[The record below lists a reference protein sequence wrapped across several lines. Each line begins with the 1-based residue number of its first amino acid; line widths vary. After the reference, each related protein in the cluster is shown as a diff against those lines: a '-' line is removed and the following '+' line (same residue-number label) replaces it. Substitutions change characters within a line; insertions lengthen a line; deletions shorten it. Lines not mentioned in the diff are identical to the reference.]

1 MDFTK
6 KTMALLLLVAPGIT
20 NVLSILPKPTWQLV
34 WVKPGLKRR
43 STKSV
48 YQNIISKLKL
58 QDRYDYRKYFRI
70 NSENHFFHILPSVQL
85 NLTFFFW
92 KKFYFHFFTYLIFYS
107 NHFYI
112 CRLAITKLWW
122 SVNYFVM
129 NK

>member
-6 KTMALLLLVAPGIT
+6 KTITLLLLVAPGIT

-85 NLTFFFW
+85 NLTFFF
-92 KKFYFHFFTYLIFYS
+92 
-107 NHFYI
+107 
-112 CRLAITKLWW
+112 
-122 SVNYFVM
+122 
-129 NK
+129 